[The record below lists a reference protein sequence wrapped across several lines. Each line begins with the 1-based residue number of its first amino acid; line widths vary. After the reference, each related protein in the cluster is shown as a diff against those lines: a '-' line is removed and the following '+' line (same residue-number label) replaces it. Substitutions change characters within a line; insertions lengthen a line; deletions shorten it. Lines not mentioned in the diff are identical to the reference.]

1 MGRCIMEKINVE
13 VLVPS
18 TGGKYDFLLP
28 SVMNIGVAKALVSQ
42 AVYEH
47 EPGAL
52 QGRDALKL
60 GSKEKGGFLDESLSL
75 EQEGI
80 RDGNVLILV

>member
-1 MGRCIMEKINVE
+1 MEKINVE

-28 SVMNIGVAKALVSQ
+28 SVMNIGVVKALISQ

-47 EPGAL
+47 EAGAL
-52 QGRDALKL
+52 QGREALKL
-60 GSKEKGGFLDESLSL
+60 GSKDKNSFLDERLTL
-75 EQEGI
+75 EQAGI
-80 RDGNVLILV
+80 QDGNILILV

>member
-1 MGRCIMEKINVE
+1 MEKINVE

-28 SVMNIGVAKALVSQ
+28 SVMNIGVAKALISQ

-47 EPGAL
+47 ESGAL
-52 QGRDALKL
+52 QDREALKL
-60 GSKEKGGFLDESLSL
+60 GSKDICGYLDEHLTL
-75 EQEGI
+75 EQAGVQ
-80 RDGNVLILV
+80 DGNVLILV